1 MAKLRTEIVNKLK
14 ISPEFRMKLALSLN
28 LSENAVWYH
37 LKTNHDNNNLTKINA
52 LQCIKELLNLNNIEQ
67 AIEQAEDKDDD

>member
-1 MAKLRTEIVNKLK
+1 MAKLRTEIVKKLRL
-14 ISPEFRMKLALSLN
+14 SPEFRMRLALSMN

-37 LKTNHDNNNLTKINA
+37 LKTNRENNNLTKISA

-67 AIEQAEDKDDD
+67 IIEY